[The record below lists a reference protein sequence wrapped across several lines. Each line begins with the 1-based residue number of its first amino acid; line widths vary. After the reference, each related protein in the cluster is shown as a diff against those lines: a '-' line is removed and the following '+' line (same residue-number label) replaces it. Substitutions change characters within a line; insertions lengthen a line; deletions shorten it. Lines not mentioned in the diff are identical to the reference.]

1 MSDQRDYLRLRQICL
16 VAPELAPAE
25 RVITDVLGLAVCYRD
40 AQVEKYG
47 LVNALWP
54 VGDMFLE
61 IVAPTRPDT
70 AAGRFLDRSGGRTG
84 TTGGYMAIFD
94 CADPARRA
102 DHARSCGVRVVTQVT
117 HDAYTGVQL
126 HPRDCRAAM
135 IEFNRTDGGD
145 RDPARYAPAGPD
157 WQSARRGDV
166 TRRIAAVE
174 LVSPDPRGLA
184 AHWGAII
191 EQPCDDDG
199 TTLSF
204 PEAALRFV
212 RGVDDGERLA
222 AIELAVA
229 DPDAMRARADAMGLS
244 RTPRGF
250 MAVGVEWVVQT
261 G

>member
-16 VAPELAPAE
+16 VAPQLAPAE
-25 RVITDVLGLAVCYRD
+25 RAITDVLGLAVCYRD
-40 AQVEKYG
+40 PQVEKYG
-47 LVNALWP
+47 LENALWP

-61 IVAPTRPDT
+61 VVAPTRPDT
-70 AAGRFLDRSGGRTG
+70 AAGRFLDRSNGN
-84 TTGGYMAIFD
+84 GGYMAIFD

-102 DHARSCGVRVVTQVT
+102 DHARSCGVRIVTQVT

-145 RDPARYAPAGPD
+145 RDPTHYAPAGPD
-157 WQSARRGDV
+157 WQGARRSDV

-174 LVSPDPRGLA
+174 IVSPDPRGLA
-184 AHWGAII
+184 AHWSAII

-199 TTLSF
+199 TTLAF

-212 RGVDDGERLA
+212 HSADAGERLA
-222 AIELAVA
+222 AIVLAVA
-229 DPDAMRARADAMGLS
+229 DPDAMRKRADAMGLP

-250 MAVGVEWVVQT
+250 LAAGVEWVVQT